1 MKLHPVY
8 FVLPPQTLLLDLA
21 GPAEALWMANRFQKD
36 VHFQLHYVGPTSRV
50 ESSIGLRMCGIE
62 KLPAKLPASAM
73 IVVAGA
79 ADAAPKQPRRVGV
92 RARHVRKRKDCIDG
106 EPFPDAAV
114 EAGRLQIVEWLRRMA
129 HPERKFVFICSGAL
143 LAARAG
149 LLDHRACTTH
159 HTDCDE
165 LRRLTMDAKVHD
177 NRIYVEDGNIYTS
190 AGVTAGI
197 DLMLHLIGKI
207 AGPRCAVAVARNMVV
222 YMRREGADPQLS
234 PWLEGRNH
242 MHPAVHRLQD
252 AIAQDPAH
260 PWTLE
265 ELSDV
270 AHASPRHITRLFRM
284 HTGSSPVQYIN
295 RLRLALAREML
306 ANSQLPLERVADR
319 AGFASARHFRR
330 VWRQFT
336 TIPPA
341 RWRSQ

>member
-1 MKLHPVY
+1 MKIHPVY

-21 GPAEALWMANRFQKD
+21 GPAEALWMANRYQKE
-36 VHFQLHYVGPTSRV
+36 VRFELHYAAPTRHV
-50 ESSIGLRMCGIE
+50 ETSIGLQVSAIE
-62 KLPAKLPASAM
+62 KLPKRLPATAM

-79 ADAAPKQPRRVGV
+79 GDAVPKSSHGAGL
-92 RARHVRKRKDCIDG
+92 RARLQKG
-106 EPFPDAAV
+106 LTNGPDSTDN
-114 EAGRLQIVEWLRRMA
+114 EGLQIVDWLRSMA

-149 LLDHRACTTH
+149 FLDHRACTTH

-165 LRRLTMDAKVHD
+165 LRRLAVDAKVYD

-197 DLMLHLIGKI
+197 DLMLHLIGKM

-222 YMRREGADPQLS
+222 YLRRGGADPQLS

-242 MHPAVHRLQD
+242 LHPSVHRLQD
-252 AIAQDPAH
+252 AIAHDPAH
-260 PWTLE
+260 PWTLQ
-265 ELSDV
+265 ELSDL
-270 AHASPRHITRLFRM
+270 AHASPRHITRLFQL
-284 HTGSSPVQYIN
+284 HAGSSPVQYIN

-306 ANSQLPLERVADR
+306 ANSEMPLESVADR
-319 AGFASARHFRR
+319 AGFGSARHLRR
-330 VWRQFT
+330 IWRQFNST
-336 TIPPA
+336 PPS